1 MNIGDN
7 LKTMTSMLNVK
18 IEDKFNSDKLQNII
32 DTAWQIID
40 NSRGKV
46 NDVLLNKLSEI
57 LTKISIVLDA
67 YKANMIKFDNL
78 KVYIERE
85 QLINS
90 LNEIHNAISS

>member
-1 MNIGDN
+1 
-7 LKTMTSMLNVK
+7 MLNVK